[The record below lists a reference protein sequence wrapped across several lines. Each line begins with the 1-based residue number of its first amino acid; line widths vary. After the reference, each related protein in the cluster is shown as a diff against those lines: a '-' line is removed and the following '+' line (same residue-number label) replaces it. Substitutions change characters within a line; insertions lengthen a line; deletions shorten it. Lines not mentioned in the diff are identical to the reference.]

1 MVLRGRDCVR
11 PQRSRHAAQRSYP
24 SLLLNRRCTLP
35 RPRLFL
41 GKGLARAHRAYD
53 EKRGIWDQSRGDGAG
68 GRYPDCAPQK
78 GVGGERTRMKL
89 LIFRV
94 KSRRSTGRETDHEV
108 TQRVMDG
115 GNQVRKLLWS
125 HRVVPNVAADGGQL
139 PICMAAGRPVQPR
152 WASKSESLHQAF
164 HGRPRRGKRST
175 RVPLRLA
182 VPR

>member
-1 MVLRGRDCVR
+1 
-11 PQRSRHAAQRSYP
+11 
-24 SLLLNRRCTLP
+24 
-35 RPRLFL
+35 
-41 GKGLARAHRAYD
+41 
-53 EKRGIWDQSRGDGAG
+53 
-68 GRYPDCAPQK
+68 
-78 GVGGERTRMKL
+78 MKL

-139 PICMAAGRPVQPR
+139 PNCMATDSPVQPR